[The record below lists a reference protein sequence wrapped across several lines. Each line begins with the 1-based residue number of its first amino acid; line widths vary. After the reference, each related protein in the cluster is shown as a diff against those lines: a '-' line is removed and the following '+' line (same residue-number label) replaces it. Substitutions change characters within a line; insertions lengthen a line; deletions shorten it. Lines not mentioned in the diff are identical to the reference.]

1 MPRRKDRI
9 MTINTKSDDRPK
21 TEDMTKSSEGG
32 TDMAPGNGGGED
44 EGSAPV
50 EGEDGH
56 LHDDQ
61 KPLTK

>member
-1 MPRRKDRI
+1 
-9 MTINTKSDDRPK
+9 MTAETKTDKLHK
-21 TEDMTKSSEGG
+21 TDEMTKSSEGG
-32 TDMAPGNGGGED
+32 TDMAPGSGGGED

-61 KPLTK
+61 KPLTQ

>member
-1 MPRRKDRI
+1 MVDKI
-9 MTINTKSDDRPK
+9 KTDDRHK
-21 TEDMTKSSEGG
+21 TEEMTESSEGG
-32 TDMAPGNGGGED
+32 TDMAPGSEGGED

-50 EGEDGH
+50 EGEDEH